1 MTEQTIITAA
11 MLAIGDEL
19 LSGRTK
25 DKNIGFLADLLLIAG
40 IDLKEVRIVADEEDA
55 IVDALNALRVKYD
68 YVFTSGGIGP
78 THDDITAD
86 AISKAF
92 GVPCEHD
99 PLAMTLLGDMY
110 AKRGVEFTEARQR
123 MARMPKGAAHIA
135 NPVSTAPGFIIGNVH
150 VMAGVPQ
157 VFQAMINNVL
167 PTLRT
172 GAVMM
177 SRSVTSPFG
186 EGDIGTALAQV
197 QKNHP
202 DTSIGSYPRFDGKAF
217 STELVIR
224 ARTEVVLIAAEQA
237 VKDMIAAIRVDK
249 NIPDLG

>member
-1 MTEQTIITAA
+1 MTEHTIITAA

-40 IDLKEVRIVADEEDA
+40 IDLKEVRIVADEEES

-78 THDDITAD
+78 TPDDITAD
-86 AISKAF
+86 AIAKAF

-123 MARMPKGAAHIA
+123 MARMPKGATHIA
-135 NPVSTAPGFIIGNVH
+135 NPVSTAPGFVIGNVH

-224 ARTEVVLIAAEQA
+224 ARTEDVLDAAEQA